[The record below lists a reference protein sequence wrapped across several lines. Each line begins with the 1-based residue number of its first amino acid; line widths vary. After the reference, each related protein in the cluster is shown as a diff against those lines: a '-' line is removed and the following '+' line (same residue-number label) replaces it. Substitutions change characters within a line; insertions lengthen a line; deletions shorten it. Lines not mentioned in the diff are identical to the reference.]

1 MIKKK
6 KLYYFNLQINFETN
20 NYLKFSDLLY
30 LLNKFL
36 IYFNLI
42 YIINYL

>member
-1 MIKKK
+1 MQKNI
-6 KLYYFNLQINFETN
+6 
-20 NYLKFSDLLY
+20 LY

-42 YIINYL
+42 YITQNIINYL